1 MVVARKHQENVDR
14 CVKEMPPKAVRLNN
28 IVTMGIGFSAM
39 TRLYKKGSKKDLHK
53 SILEVAKELFEAK
66 SKKDYVRIHSTFCK
80 QTVGNIKLAKKG
92 TASYGEIAKTLDVV
106 MRVAVYYAHLPDCR
120 RARKLTKWLN
130 AAVDTKM
137 TTYLNTYLRENHP
150 QKRLLKTAQK
160 VSDENEYMRIQKVV
174 KDFIREK
181 HPDKILPVQF
191 DDIYWR
197 CLNKKP

>member
-14 CVKEMPPKAVRLNN
+14 CVKEMPPKDVRLNN
-28 IVTMGIGFSAM
+28 IITMGIGFSAM
-39 TRLYKKGSKKDLHK
+39 TRLFKKGSKKNLHK

-66 SKKDYVRIHSTFCK
+66 SKEDYDRIHSKFCNDK
-80 QTVGNIKLAKKG
+80 VGKIKLAKGG
-92 TASYGEIAKTLDVV
+92 TAKYGEIAKTLDVV

-120 RARKLTKWLN
+120 RACKLTEWLN

-137 TTYLNTYLRENHP
+137 TDYLNRYLRKKHSKE
-150 QKRLLKTAQK
+150 RLKTATNVK
-160 VSDENEYMRIQKVV
+160 DEKEYRRIQEVV

-181 HPDKILPVQF
+181 HPDKISPAQF